1 MKVDLDGEFG
11 VAATADE
18 TFAFITDPERFA
30 PILPY
35 FKKLTVAQD
44 RKFTVVLEVGVPQI
58 RGTAEV
64 DAELVEE
71 QAPQRAVYS
80 VKGRHT
86 LGMMDSTMTFS
97 IAAAT
102 PSGSKVTWRT
112 ESVVSGTL
120 VSLAQGIL
128 LPLAKRQ
135 IRSLAAS
142 VGEVLGSTDAAA
154 SPRPSSMPARGATSL
169 RGLFGRTGRAE
180 ANPGDKQPRNNHE

>member
-11 VAATADE
+11 VAATVDE

-35 FKKLTVAQD
+35 FKKLTVAEG

-86 LGMMDSTMTFS
+86 LGMMDSTITFF

-102 PSGSKVTWRT
+102 PSGANW
-112 ESVVSGTL
+112 
-120 VSLAQGIL
+120 
-128 LPLAKRQ
+128 AKQRFGKFPACCERAFN
-135 IRSLAAS
+135 IRSTIVKTRWLTRCSSPAKWTQTSRIAS
-142 VGEVLGSTDAAA
+142 SPCGS
-154 SPRPSSMPARGATSL
+154 M
-169 RGLFGRTGRAE
+169 
-180 ANPGDKQPRNNHE
+180 N